1 MIRQLVI
8 EDGSQRTLK
17 EFADSA
23 VAYLKE
29 HREEDEVVQ
38 LADNITE
45 LKADAFTRPDILHPL
60 PAGFQYYFSGFFGQ
74 VIGVGRP
81 SLVH

>member
-1 MIRQLVI
+1 MTRQLVI

-23 VAYLKE
+23 VEYLNAYP
-29 HREEDEVVQ
+29 REEEVVQ

-45 LKADAFTRPDILHPL
+45 LKDNKMTKPDIIHPL

-74 VIGVGRP
+74 VIGIGRP
-81 SLVH
+81 NLVH